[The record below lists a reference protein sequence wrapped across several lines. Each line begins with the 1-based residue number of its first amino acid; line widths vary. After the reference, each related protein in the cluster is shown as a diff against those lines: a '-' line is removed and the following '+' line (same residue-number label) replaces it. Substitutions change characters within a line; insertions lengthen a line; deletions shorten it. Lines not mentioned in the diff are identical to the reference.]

1 MSTSHMV
8 GRRRVILHG
17 DAESRAKDGLPA
29 GLESG
34 ERRWFGVNRGGH
46 VEYGHVPMNGF
57 EVWGEQ

>member
-1 MSTSHMV
+1 M
-8 GRRRVILHG
+8 RVILHG
-17 DAESRAKDGLPA
+17 DAKSRAKDGLPV